1 MRFFKYMGEHLLKM
15 YWDDTLALAK
25 IRAVRLYVTALGEAR
40 QIFIRYVILR
50 FALLL
55 MIAGFSLIHIAF
67 FLYVPLSREAKMLLL
82 LIFGIVY
89 FLISLA
95 IILVMTSEKYWMK
108 LSGASKLVKDIAKE
122 RRMDLR

>member
-1 MRFFKYMGEHLLKM
+1 MMGFMKYFAEHLLRI
-15 YWDDTLALAK
+15 YWQDTLALAK
-25 IRAVRLYVTALGEAR
+25 IKAVRLYVRALGEVR

-55 MIAGFSLIHIAF
+55 MIVGFGLMHVAL
-67 FLYVPLSREAKMLLL
+67 FLYLPWSKEAKVLLL

-95 IILVMTSEKYWMK
+95 IILTMTSEKYWMK
-108 LSGASKLVKDIAKE
+108 LSGATKLVSDIEKQ
-122 RRMDLR
+122 RKLD